1 MNMVNF
7 MGQDVLKIGD
17 SNMEKIGM
25 WCWKILI
32 ILFRIFYFLILVAA
46 IYTIIDI
53 ILHC

>member
-1 MNMVNF
+1 MVNF
-7 MGQDVLKIGD
+7 MGQEVLKIGD

-32 ILFRIFYFLILVAA
+32 ILFRIFYFLVIVAA

>member
-1 MNMVNF
+1 MVKC
-7 MGQDVLKIGD
+7 MGQEVLKIGD

-25 WCWKILI
+25 WCWKVLI
-32 ILFRIFYFLILVAA
+32 ILFRIFYFLVIVAA

>member
-1 MNMVNF
+1 M
-7 MGQDVLKIGD
+7 IGD

-25 WCWKILI
+25 LCWKVLI
-32 ILFRIFYFLILVAA
+32 VLFRIFYFLILVAA

>member
-1 MNMVNF
+1 M
-7 MGQDVLKIGD
+7 IGD

-25 WCWKILI
+25 WCWKALI
-32 ILFRIFYFLILVAA
+32 ILFRIFYLLVIVAA

>member
-7 MGQDVLKIGD
+7 MGQDVLKIGG
-17 SNMEKIGM
+17 SNMEKIGIL
-25 WCWKILI
+25 CWKILI

-46 IYTIIDI
+46 IYTVADI

>member
-7 MGQDVLKIGD
+7 MGQDVLTIGD

-25 WCWKILI
+25 LCWKILI
-32 ILFRIFYFLILVAA
+32 ILFRIFYFLVIVAA

>member
-1 MNMVNF
+1 MAR
-7 MGQDVLKIGD
+7 DVLRIGD

-25 WCWKILI
+25 LCWKILI

-46 IYTIIDI
+46 IYTVADI